1 MLEIPPQSEFY
12 VQIVVFFVFAA
23 ILAPLI
29 LRPTQEV
36 LARRAEQTD
45 GARREAATMEEE
57 VAAMSAEFEKS
68 LAEAR
73 RAGASGGEEIRREAE
88 AAEREVL
95 GAAREEAAQTLE
107 SIRQEI
113 GEETAAARTNLEN
126 EANALARTAA
136 DKILG
141 RTANA

>member
-1 MLEIPPQSEFY
+1 MP
-12 VQIVVFFVFAA
+12 
-23 ILAPLI
+23 
-29 LRPTQEV
+29 
-36 LARRAEQTD
+36 
-45 GARREAATMEEE
+45 
-57 VAAMSAEFEKS
+57 
-68 LAEAR
+68 
-73 RAGASGGEEIRREAE
+73 GASGGEEIRREAE
-88 AAEREVL
+88 TAEREVL

-113 GEETAAARTNLEN
+113 GEEAAAARASLEN